1 MSLMEKFIEAINSKN
16 VELLD
21 EIIHDDYTFNMN
33 NGSGLLSKGDVI
45 AWSMSDSFSR
55 DEQRII
61 YENSDIGVEH
71 AVVSFSNGTPSE
83 AVISV
88 HVFKDGKIISTE
100 TGATELK
107 E

>member
-1 MSLMEKFIEAINSKN
+1 MSLIEKFIEAVNSKN

-21 EIIHDDYTFNMN
+21 EIVHDDYTFNMN
-33 NGSGLLSKGDVI
+33 NGSDLISKGDVI

-55 DEQRII
+55 DKQRII
-61 YENSDIGVEH
+61 YENSEIGIEH

-88 HVFKDGKIISTE
+88 HIIKNGKIMSTE

>member
-1 MSLMEKFIEAINSKN
+1 MQKFIEAINSKN
-16 VELLD
+16 VELLG

-88 HVFKDGKIISTE
+88 HVFKDGKIMSTE